1 MGGTK
6 MKARLAVFLNG
17 VLLLVCLVGQV
28 FSQTKP
34 DYTWLLNAAQRKLL
48 SNAGDNMLRRITGE
62 AAANLQKPQRRK
74 FNPRTA
80 LTAPPNVQVNDS
92 STDTE
97 ESTTQSETTIAK
109 SDVTGT
115 IVAGWN
121 DSGELI
127 NGSFTGYGRSTDGG
141 ATWTDLGSFE
151 PPPGGSHFGDPTLTI
166 HQTTGRF
173 YFATLAQD
181 ASGRSIIGVGRSLD
195 DGITFQPQVDA
206 SPGLDINNFQDK
218 EVIAVDN
225 SGGLF
230 DGNVYVAWTEFSFAG
245 VQIRFSRSVDGGES
259 FSDPIALNPINFA
272 TSGAFPVVD
281 PNGDIY
287 VFWENEDI
295 SGIEFVKSTDGG
307 ETFSDP
313 ALVAGLNLTGE
324 PGPST
329 LCSRPALNGFI
340 RIQDFPRAAV
350 DLSSGSSRGNVYVV
364 FNSKPSAEDESDIF
378 FTRSTDGGANW
389 SSPIRVNDDGSTN
402 GNFFPEIAV
411 NAVGEISVSWYDR
424 RNSPSNLD
432 IEYFCAFS
440 VDGGVSFGS
449 NHKITDLAI
458 PGFPTAVNF
467 DPVVAGCYMGEYNAV
482 FADGSEFLYAWGDN
496 RNIVTTPFFPEGRSD
511 PDVFF
516 ARQAATLAPVPSA
529 PSDLVIARSNSEVNL
544 TWTDPTSNTDGT
556 PLADLDHLNVYR
568 NFEVIA
574 TVAAALESFTDDA
587 AGSGFLRYFVTAV
600 NSAGDESAISN
611 ALLLATP
618 ADSGVCYA
626 TTGRADGGRLIS
638 IDINTGA
645 GTLIGDT
652 GLGAVPALAINSQGE
667 MFAAEDLTGNL
678 YRIDAAT
685 GESEFL
691 SSTGLFALQA
701 LAFDNDDVLYGAD
714 FSFPLSSLYII
725 NPNNGAVTLIGRS
738 NEFFSGLAFD
748 PTDGLL
754 WGSTGGASPVVFDG
768 IYTIDPTTAQAS
780 LVGTTGFGG
789 PTPDIAIDKD
799 GNLFGAKGGGRG
811 TNILI
816 SIDKSTGA
824 GALIGEIGFQ
834 SISGMAFRP
843 EKPQGSQISLNART
857 LNFGKVLVGNTSAP
871 RRLTVR
877 SFGTEALTV
886 SAISEPAPP
895 FSLSGVPTLP
905 VILQPGEFI
914 ELEVTFTAD
923 TTGIVEGEISITSDD
938 EDPPDQ
944 IRTVRLVGDGRE
956 PAPLGTRLFVVNGTA
971 GTISEIEPITGAVLN
986 IIPAPEPTSAGPDG
1000 LAFDGGSLF
1009 YVNGF
1014 GSNNIYE
1021 LDPATG
1027 EVRNS
1032 FPAPNGSLDALAH
1045 SGISLFGLDFNSNI
1059 IFEMDP
1065 TTGAVLNSFTPPV
1078 FLVGGITFGG
1088 ARGTLFVTEGFSF
1101 IHELDA
1107 FTGAVI
1113 NSFPAPLSDIL
1124 GLGYSDNFKV
1134 LFAGSASGTVFLLN
1148 PDNGEVLD
1156 SIRVAGTLSAVA
1168 GDEYRLFPGPH
1179 ISVSPAAINFRR
1191 VLIGSISPPHTITIR
1206 SIGTETLTVS
1216 EISILGAPVT
1226 PFSLANVPALP
1237 MDLAPR
1243 ETATFDVIFSPATE
1257 ETFTDSV
1264 SIASND
1270 TSSPVIEVS
1279 LRGTGATPPP
1289 PGTLFASTGGSN
1301 RFITLNP
1308 TTGAGSF
1315 VGFSEGFGPIMDMDF
1330 RADGTLFGSTGE
1342 GFSNLITIDFFTGTP
1357 ALVNAHEF
1365 GVITALEF
1373 APDGTLYGSFSSF
1386 FGGAT
1391 QLVTIDTETAQFTFI
1406 GPIGFSNVGGLAFG
1420 PDGTLYGATSGF
1432 DAGGNLITID
1442 TTTGRGTLVGP
1453 TGFFD
1458 VSALAFSPEGVLYGA
1473 LGVFDLNTGGL
1484 ITIDPSSG
1492 AGTFVGVSGFPTITG
1507 LAFSPAVQTTPVAHA
1522 GTDTT
1527 VLLSEGASTVSVTL
1541 NGSRSYARVGEIVSF
1556 TWTGNPDPDDIMNPT
1571 VNLGL
1576 GTHVFTLVVE
1586 DNRGGKSAPDSVAV
1600 RVDFAVPVE
1609 VSGFNAAAKADRISL
1624 SWNIAFHANLR
1635 GFDLW
1640 RSHSKEGER
1649 TKLNEQLIVGE
1660 TAFAFEDDDVQAG
1673 VLYLY
1678 ALEAIYQDG
1687 AAEIVGEVS
1696 GLIELPKQF
1705 QLTQNFPN
1713 PFNPETQIKYELPV
1727 AALVTLQI
1735 YDIQGRI
1742 VQKLVNEEDQPAG
1755 FHRVVWNGRDAH
1767 GYAVSSG
1774 VYFYTILAQPQQKG
1788 ENRFYQTKKMT
1799 LVK

>member
-1 MGGTK
+1 
-6 MKARLAVFLNG
+6 MKARLAVFLSG

-34 DYTWLLNAAQRKLL
+34 DYSWLLNAPQRKLL
-48 SNAGDNMLRRITGE
+48 SNAGENMLRRITGE
-62 AAANLQKPQRRK
+62 AAADLRKPQPSK
-74 FNPRTA
+74 FKPRTA
-80 LTAPPNVQVNDS
+80 LAAPPNVQVNDS
-92 STDTE
+92 SIDTE
-97 ESTTQSETTIAK
+97 ESTTQSETAIAK
-109 SDVTGT
+109 SDLTGT

-127 NGSFTGYGRSTDGG
+127 NGSINGYGRSTDGG
-141 ATWTDLGSFE
+141 ASWTDLGAFE
-151 PPPGGSHFGDPTLTI
+151 PPPGGSHFGDPTLAI

-181 ASGRSIIGVGRSLD
+181 ISGRSIIGVGRSLD
-195 DGITFQPQVDA
+195 DGVTFEPQVDA
-206 SPGLDINNFQDK
+206 SPDLDFDNFQDK
-218 EVIAVDN
+218 ETIAVDN
-225 SGGLF
+225 TGGPF
-230 DGNVYVAWTEFSFAG
+230 DGNVYVVWTEFSFAG
-245 VQIRFSRSVDGGES
+245 LQIRLSRSLDGGES
-259 FSDPIALNPINFA
+259 FSDPIALNPINFS
-272 TSGAFPVVD
+272 TSGTAALVA
-281 PNGDIY
+281 PNGDID
-287 VFWENEDI
+287 VFWENDAI
-295 SGIEFVKSTDGG
+295 PGIEFVKSTDGG
-307 ETFSDP
+307 DTFSEP

-324 PGPST
+324 PGPSSF
-329 LCSRPALNGFI
+329 CGRPALNGFI
-340 RIQDFPRAAV
+340 RTQDFPRAAA
-350 DLSSGSSRGNVYVV
+350 DHSSGPNRGNVYVV

-378 FTRSTDGGANW
+378 FARSTDGGANW
-389 SSPIRVNDDGSTN
+389 SPPIRVNDDVTAN

-411 NAVGEISVSWYDR
+411 NTAGEISVSWYDR

-432 IEYFCAFS
+432 IKYIEYFCAFS
-440 VDGGVSFGS
+440 LDGGVSFGS

-458 PGFPTAVNF
+458 PGFPPAVNF
-467 DPVVAGCYMGEYNAV
+467 DPAIVTPCYMGEYNAV
-482 FADGSEFLYAWGDN
+482 VADGADFLYAWGDN
-496 RNIVTTPFFPEGRSD
+496 RNIVTTPFFPEGRPD

-516 ARQAATLAPVPSA
+516 ARKAATVASVPST
-529 PSDLVIARSNSEVNL
+529 PSALAVARSNGGVNL
-544 TWTDPTSNTDGT
+544 NWTDPTSNTDGT
-556 PLADLDHLNVYR
+556 PLADLDHINIYR
-568 NFEVIA
+568 NFEAIA
-574 TVAAALESFTDDA
+574 TVPAAVENFTDAA
-587 AGSGFLRYFVTAV
+587 AGSGFVRYFVTAV
-600 NSAGDESAISN
+600 NSAEEESAISN
-611 ALLLATP
+611 AFLLSTP

-626 TTGRADGGRLIS
+626 STGRADGGRLIA
-638 IDINTGA
+638 IDTRTGA

-667 MFAAEDLTGNL
+667 MFGAQDLSGDL

-691 SSTGLFALQA
+691 ASTRLFALQA

-725 NPNNGAVTLIGRS
+725 NPNTGAVTLIDRS

-748 PTDGLL
+748 PTDGSL
-754 WGSTGGASPVVFDG
+754 WGSTGGANPVVADG
-768 IYTIDPTTAQAS
+768 IYTIDPTTAQAA

-789 PTPDIAIDKD
+789 PTPDIAVDKD

-834 SISGMAFRP
+834 SVSGMAFRP
-843 EKPQGSQISLNART
+843 EKPQGRQISVNART
-857 LNFGKVLVGNTSAP
+857 INFGKVLVGNPSAP

-877 SFGTEALTV
+877 SFGTEALTI
-886 SAISEPAPP
+886 SAIPEPAPP

-905 VILQPGEFI
+905 VVLQPGEFV
-914 ELEVTFTAD
+914 ELEVTFTPD
-923 TTGIVEGEISITSDD
+923 TTGVVDGEISITSDD
-938 EDPPDQ
+938 EDAADQ
-944 IRTVRLVGDGRE
+944 TRIVRLTGDGRG
-956 PAPLGTRLFVVNGTA
+956 PAPLGTRLFVVNGSG
-971 GTISEIEPITGAVLN
+971 GTILEIEPITGAVLN
-986 IIPAPEPTSAGPDG
+986 TIPAPEPTSDGPDG

-1009 YVNGF
+1009 FVNGF

-1021 LDPATG
+1021 LNPATG

-1045 SGISLFGLDFNSNI
+1045 SGISLFGLDFNSNT

-1065 TTGAVLNSFTPPV
+1065 TTGTVLNSFTPPV

-1113 NSFPAPLSDIL
+1113 NSFPAPLGDIL

-1134 LFAGSASGTVFLLN
+1134 LFAGSAGGTVFLLN
-1148 PDNGEVLD
+1148 PDTGEVLD

-1168 GDEYRLFPGPH
+1168 GDEFRIFPGPN
-1179 ISVSPAAINFRR
+1179 ISISPAVINFRR
-1191 VLIGSISPPHTITIR
+1191 VLIGSASPPQTITIR

-1216 EISILGAPVT
+1216 AISDPGA
-1226 PFSLANVPALP
+1226 PFSLMNVPALP
-1237 MDLAPR
+1237 LALAPR
-1243 ETATFDVIFSPATE
+1243 ETATFDVIFTPTSA
-1257 ETFTDSV
+1257 ETFDALV

-1270 TSSPVIEVS
+1270 SDDALIEVS
-1279 LRGTGATPPP
+1279 LRGTGANPPP

-1308 TTGAGSF
+1308 INGAGSF
-1315 VGFSEGFGPIMDMDF
+1315 VGFSEGFGPVMDMDF

-1342 GFSNLITIDFFTGTP
+1342 GFSNLVTIDFFTGTP
-1357 ALVNAHEF
+1357 TLVNAHEF

-1373 APDGTLYGSFSSF
+1373 AADGTLYGSFFSF
-1386 FGGAT
+1386 FDGIS
-1391 QLVTIDTETAQFTFI
+1391 QLVTIDTETAQLTFI
-1406 GPIGFSNVGGLAFG
+1406 GAIGFSNVGGLAFG

-1432 DAGGNLITID
+1432 DAGGNLIVVD
-1442 TTTGRGTLVGP
+1442 TATGRGTLVGP

-1458 VSALAFSPEGVLYGA
+1458 VSALAFSPDGVLYGA

-1484 ITIDPSSG
+1484 ITIDPLSG

-1507 LAFSPAVQTTPVAHA
+1507 LAYFPAIQTTPVAHA
-1522 GTDTT
+1522 GADTT
-1527 VLLSEGASTVSVTL
+1527 VLLPEGASTVSVTL
-1541 NGSRSYARVGEIVSF
+1541 NGSRSFARRGEIVSF
-1556 TWTGNPDPDDIMNPT
+1556 IWSGNPDPDDIVNPT
-1571 VNLGL
+1571 VRLEH

-1586 DNRGGKSAPDSVAV
+1586 DNQGEKSAPDEVVV

-1609 VSGFNAAAKADRISL
+1609 VSGFNAVASAERIL
-1624 SWNIAFHANLR
+1624 LNWNVASHANLR
-1635 GFDLW
+1635 GFNLW
-1640 RSHSKEGER
+1640 RSFFKDGER
-1649 TKLNEQLIVGE
+1649 TKINEQLIFGE
-1660 TAFAFEDDDVQAG
+1660 TSFGFEDTDVEAG
-1673 VLYLY
+1673 VPYFY
-1678 ALEAIYQDG
+1678 ALEAVYQDG

-1727 AALVTLQI
+1727 AAVVTLRI
-1735 YDIQGRI
+1735 YDIQGRE
-1742 VQKLVNEEDQPAG
+1742 VRRLVNEEDKPAG
-1755 FHRVVWNGRDAH
+1755 FQRVVWNGRDEY
-1767 GYAVSSG
+1767 GNAVATG
-1774 VYFYTILAQPQQKG
+1774 VYFYTIMARPQQAG
-1788 ENRFYQTKKMT
+1788 ETRFIQTKKMT
-1799 LVK
+1799 LLK